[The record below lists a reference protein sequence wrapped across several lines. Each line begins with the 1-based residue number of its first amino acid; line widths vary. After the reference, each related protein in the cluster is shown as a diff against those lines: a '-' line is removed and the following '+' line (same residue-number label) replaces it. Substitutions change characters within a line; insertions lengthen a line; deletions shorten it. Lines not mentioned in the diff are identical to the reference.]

1 MNNDALEALQRAL
14 KLEQDGRTFYLQ
26 AAERVTDPKGKTMF
40 ASLADDE
47 RIHAGMIER
56 QITALSKG
64 QDWLPVDITADTV
77 DLDTPL
83 FPQGREA
90 FEQAIATDTTEL
102 EALAF
107 ALKIENDSFELY
119 AQMAIQADDLNA
131 RQMYQ
136 YLAAAE
142 RTHFNLLMSNYE
154 SLSTMG
160 GWV

>member
-1 MNNDALEALQRAL
+1 MNNDALEILKKAL
-14 KLEQDGRTFYLQ
+14 KLEQDGRAFYLQ
-26 AAERVTDPKGKTMF
+26 AAERTTDPKGKAMF

-56 QITALSKG
+56 QIAALTEG
-64 QDWLPVDITADTV
+64 QAWVPLDLVTTGV

-83 FPQGREA
+83 FPKG
-90 FEQAIATDTTEL
+90 QAGLEKAVAADATEL

-107 ALKIENDSFELY
+107 ALKIENDSFDLY
-119 AQMAIQADDLNA
+119 ARMARTADDLNA